1 MTDETNI
8 LSIVEELN
16 VRTRS
21 SVVLTT
27 NMHTPHGPLI
37 NAVITKLNDRK
48 RYHHTV

>member
-27 NMHTPHGPLI
+27 NAHTLHRPLI
-37 NAVITKLNDRK
+37 NAVITKLNNGK
-48 RYHHTV
+48 HYYTTV